1 MNQID
6 ILTKLNAISV
16 IKENKTNVD
25 YFIFDE
31 FEIHENKIPPYS
43 KQEWHFHNIIEEV
56 IVVTFGEICIRWKED
71 SKLKESIADKG
82 AVIRVKKSIHT
93 IENRTNDFAEF
104 IVFRMVPEGKN
115 KREII
120 KNDKVVISVDSK

>member
-1 MNQID
+1 MNEID

-31 FEIHENKIPPYS
+31 FEIHENKIPPNS
-43 KQEWHFHNIIEEV
+43 KQEWHKHKIIEEV
-56 IVVTFGEICIRWKED
+56 IVVTQGDIDIKWKEENQIRSSVV
-71 SKLKESIADKG
+71 SKGD
-82 AVIRVKKSIHT
+82 VIRVKKSIHT
-93 IENRTNDFAEF
+93 IENKTKFWAEF

-120 KNDKVVISVDSK
+120 KNDKIVINIGDK